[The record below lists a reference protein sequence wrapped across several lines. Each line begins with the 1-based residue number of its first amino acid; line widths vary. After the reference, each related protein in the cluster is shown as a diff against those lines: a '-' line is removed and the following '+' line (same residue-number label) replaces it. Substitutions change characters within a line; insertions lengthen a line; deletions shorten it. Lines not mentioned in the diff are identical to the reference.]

1 MASLPVKSTV
11 LGSYFFVSDSMEI
24 LDYEQ
29 MIILMT
35 LRMMIMTL

>member
-1 MASLPVKSTV
+1 MASVPAKSRV

-24 LDYEQ
+24 LNYMQ